1 MATTKEYTIVQNKR
15 TGKYGIK
22 KAGHAGW
29 WITPEYEA
37 MQGEDFNSCRE
48 SLWVKKDG
56 MFGYLDVVERRELV
70 PCEYGFP
77 LYFQGDGYAEAWK
90 DYKAGVINSKG
101 EVVVPIIYDE
111 LTARYHAIETEAGND
126 MGHQPRHV
134 FCGFAGFMNDGSA
147 QAYDE
152 KMQPCEF
159 TDEEKEQ
166 YFADSYEWSE
176 PENTT
181 RSIDEIEGRIREE
194 YVKWRKMGG
203 GMPRTH
209 ACSID
214 SDEADAQ
221 KQKVVNLVYDRRHR
235 MNKEW
240 VHSKA
245 NADRIMR
252 TNDLL
257 QRAVVKAIKLGKKTA
272 KSVDWMNKVANL
284 DGYGYE
290 TEVFVY
296 PQWTN
301 SKSVFGY
308 QTSRKKDEADRLNEE
323 ECHCHEHIW
332 NIIAALS
339 DCYKVDGVGACFYHS
354 AWSGDEKEW
363 NVKQLLIDDGQ
374 SWDELIHYPAYMDC
388 YFLTPFHNLYC
399 DLFIYS
405 LEDIAQMNDFRVRV
419 NVRLE
424 TRESNKH

>member
-1 MATTKEYTIVQNKR
+1 MVTTKEYTIVQNKR
-15 TGKYGIK
+15 TGKYGVK
-22 KAGHAGW
+22 KTGHAGW
-29 WITPEYEA
+29 WIAPEYEA
-37 MQGEDFNSCRE
+37 IQGEEFNICRGD
-48 SLWVKKDG
+48 LWVKNDG
-56 MFGYLDVVERRELV
+56 RFGYLDVVERRELV

-90 DYKAGVINSKG
+90 DYKAGVINTKD

-111 LTARYHAIETEAGND
+111 LRARYHAIESEVD
-126 MGHQPRHV
+126 DDKGHQIKQV
-134 FCGFAGFMNDGSA
+134 FSGFAGFMNDGSA

-159 TDEEKEQ
+159 TDEEKKQ
-166 YFADSYEWSE
+166 YFTDNYEWSE
-176 PENTT
+176 TENAT
-181 RSIDEIEGRIREE
+181 RSIEEIEERIREE

-203 GMPRTH
+203 GMPHTH

-214 SDEADAQ
+214 SDEADDQ
-221 KQKVVNLVYDRRHR
+221 KQKVLGLVYDRRHR

-240 VHSKA
+240 THNKE

-252 TNDLL
+252 TNHLL
-257 QRAVVKAIKLGKKTA
+257 QRAVEKAIRLGKKTV
-272 KSVDWMNKVANL
+272 KSVDWMNKVASL

-308 QTSRKKDEADRLNEE
+308 QLSGRKGEADRLNEE
-323 ECHCHEHIW
+323 EYNCHNHIW

-354 AWSGDEKEW
+354 VWSGDNDDWDIK
-363 NVKQLLIDDGQ
+363 KLLLDDGQ

-388 YFLTPFHNLYC
+388 YFLIPFHNLYC
-399 DLFIYS
+399 DLFNYS

-419 NVRLE
+419 NVKLE
-424 TRESNKH
+424 TKESNR